1 MKLIDARNPKNI
13 SFTNA
18 FENAAEKKLV
28 STRDIK
34 EAFRDVAL
42 AYAAG
47 SGVILGEIE
56 IEYAADLY
64 VGVNP
69 WSKGLQNNCPGK
81 ES

>member
-13 SFTNA
+13 GFTNA
-18 FENAAEKKLV
+18 FENAVEKKLD
-28 STRDIK
+28 STSDIK
-34 EAFRDVAL
+34 AAFRVVAL

-47 SGVILGEIE
+47 SGIILGEIE

-69 WSKGLQNNCPGK
+69 WSKGRQNNGHGK